1 MLNFVEDGVISLSL
15 HKGTSDNEQGSR
27 FKLDI
32 RKSLSAVRRIKSVVS
47 EQIAEGGSEIFAYR
61 FL

>member
-15 HKGTSDNEQGSR
+15 HEGTSDNEQGSR
-27 FKLDI
+27 F
-32 RKSLSAVRRIKSVVS
+32 RKSLAAVREKLESVVS
-47 EQIAEGGSEIFAYR
+47 EQIAEGGSEIFTYR